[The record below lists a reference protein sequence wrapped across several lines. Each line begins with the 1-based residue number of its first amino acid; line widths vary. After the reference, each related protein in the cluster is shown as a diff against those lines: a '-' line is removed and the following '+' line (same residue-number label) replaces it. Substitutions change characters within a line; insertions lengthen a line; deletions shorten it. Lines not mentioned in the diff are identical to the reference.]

1 MDGARG
7 KAGRCAAES
16 REPPNGRAARMNW
29 PLFPYI
35 LVGVALLV
43 CFGLNVMGGIAEH
56 ASGLV
61 AK

>member
-1 MDGARG
+1 
-7 KAGRCAAES
+7 
-16 REPPNGRAARMNW
+16 MNW

-35 LVGVALLV
+35 LLGIALLV